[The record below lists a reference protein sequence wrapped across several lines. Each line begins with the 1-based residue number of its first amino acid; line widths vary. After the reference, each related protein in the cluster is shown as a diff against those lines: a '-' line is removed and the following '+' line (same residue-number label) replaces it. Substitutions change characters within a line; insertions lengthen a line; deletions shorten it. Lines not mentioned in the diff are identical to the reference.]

1 MHNIKGKMQRMS
13 LTQYAEWSRNHLDAA
28 GEAADDCEENI
39 DAIVGE
45 YVNGT
50 DYLAPCHAK

>member
-1 MHNIKGKMQRMS
+1 MQRMS
-13 LTQYAEWSRNHLDAA
+13 LPQYAEWSRNHLDAA